1 MNGDGSVCR
10 SGSQCVAKREGGI
23 LCQGCTIDVAYTTA
37 MCELR
42 ARSFPTTSFLTFP
55 GLKRRHRFHLKL
67 KFATQTTSGLLLYNG
82 RYNERHDFI
91 SLEIISS
98 GAGADGGPG
107 IRFTFALGGGKTE
120 VTVEGDIADGVWH
133 TVEVEYFNR

>member
-1 MNGDGSVCR
+1 SREHYMCDTEVDLCYSSPCKNNGTCVRREGGYTCVCGAGFTGVNCETILTKATCDMNGDGSVCR

-67 KFATQTTSGLLLYNG
+67 K
-82 RYNERHDFI
+82 
-91 SLEIISS
+91 
-98 GAGADGGPG
+98 
-107 IRFTFALGGGKTE
+107 
-120 VTVEGDIADGVWH
+120 
-133 TVEVEYFNR
+133 